1 MNIPETLKMPSLSGL
16 GKKQQCILRDQS
28 TRGLFGLESSFQN
41 CFWNVFSTS
50 GLSQICKIR
59 NVRKFPVPSQGIL

>member
-1 MNIPETLKMPSLSGL
+1 MNIPETLKMPSLAGL
-16 GKKQQCILRDQS
+16 GKRQQGILRDQS
-28 TRGLFGLESSFQN
+28 TRGFFSFESSFQN

-59 NVRKFPVPSQGIL
+59 NVWKFPVSSQGIL